1 VVLTDIREF
10 LSKVSNRCPAIKFAV
25 RRTHNVIGR
34 IRFLIISIITIKDT
48 KAVGV
53 PCGTRCV
60 NMWFVFLV
68 QPNIRIVAHI
78 ANDMG
83 SVIVMWDV
91 KEKMFGN
98 KAIKFIIRIV
108 VNMTIIIVSVLFSVF
123 FIVNF
128 TSFFIVARM
137 VLFRIKVGF
146 LVFHILIVVR
156 IVKIRIVSQ
165 DRDIIVELGSKIENR
180 FVIILVVF
188 FLGLFFY
195 FLLLH

>member
-123 FIVNF
+123 FHC
-128 TSFFIVARM
+128 
-137 VLFRIKVGF
+137 K
-146 LVFHILIVVR
+146 
-156 IVKIRIVSQ
+156 
-165 DRDIIVELGSKIENR
+165 
-180 FVIILVVF
+180 
-188 FLGLFFY
+188 FY
-195 FLLLH
+195 FVFYCGKDGVV